1 MITISDLSKVYTTD
15 TVETTALDRLNLSIE
30 KGSFVAIKGP
40 SGCGKST
47 LLHILGLMDT
57 PTEGSYVLNGNKT
70 ESLSIGERD
79 RLRRNTIGFVF
90 QKFNLIDS
98 LSVYENIELPLLYTG
113 VAASERK
120 DKIQKVLEKLEIAN
134 RKNHYPYQLSGGQQ
148 QRVAVARC
156 IITDPM
162 LILADEPTGNLDS
175 KTAEDILKILERLNR
190 KGTTVLVATH
200 NESLVESRNHRV
212 VYLERGRVRID
223 TGGRPL
229 WGDLQ

>member
-1 MITISDLSKVYTTD
+1 MKEDIMITISDLSKVYTTD

-57 PTEGSYVLNGNKT
+57 PTEGSYILNGTKT
-70 ESLSIGERD
+70 ESLSITERD

-120 DKIQKVLEKLEIAN
+120 DRIQKVLEKLEIAN

-156 IITDPM
+156 IITDPL

-175 KTAEDILKILERLNR
+175 LNGEQVMRIFQDLNAEGRTI
-190 KGTTVLVATH
+190 VMVTH
-200 NESLVESRNHRV
+200 DDKYASYAQRIINLHDGRIVVE
-212 VYLERGRVRID
+212 D
-223 TGGRPL
+223 
-229 WGDLQ
+229 

>member
-175 KTAEDILKILERLNR
+175 LNGEQVMRIFQDLNAEGRTI
-190 KGTTVLVATH
+190 VMVTH
-200 NESLVESRNHRV
+200 DDKYASYAQRIINLHDGRIVVE
-212 VYLERGRVRID
+212 D
-223 TGGRPL
+223 
-229 WGDLQ
+229 

>member
-1 MITISDLSKVYTTD
+1 MKENIMITISDLSKVYTTD

-30 KGSFVAIKGP
+30 KGSFVAVKGP

-57 PTEGSYVLNGNKT
+57 PTEGSYVLNGTQT
-70 ESLSIGERD
+70 ESLSITERD

-98 LSVYENIELPLLYTG
+98 LSVYENIELPLIYMG
-113 VAASERK
+113 VSPAQRK
-120 DKIQKVLEKLEIAN
+120 DRIQKVLERLEISN

-175 KTAEDILKILERLNR
+175 LNGEEVMRIFQDLNAEGRTI
-190 KGTTVLVATH
+190 VMVTH
-200 NESLVESRNHRV
+200 DDKYASYAQRIIKLHD
-212 VYLERGRVRID
+212 GRIV
-223 TGGRPL
+223 
-229 WGDLQ
+229 QEE

>member
-156 IITDPM
+156 IITDPL

-175 KTAEDILKILERLNR
+175 LNGEQVMRIFQDLNAEGRTI
-190 KGTTVLVATH
+190 VMVTH
-200 NESLVESRNHRV
+200 DDKYASYAQRIINLHD
-212 VYLERGRVRID
+212 GRIVQED
-223 TGGRPL
+223 
-229 WGDLQ
+229 

>member
-15 TVETTALDRLNLSIE
+15 TVETTALDRLDLSIE
-30 KGSFVAIKGP
+30 KGSFVAVKGP

-57 PTEGSYVLNGNKT
+57 PTEGSYVLNGTQT
-70 ESLSIGERD
+70 ESLSITERD

-98 LSVYENIELPLLYTG
+98 LSVYENIELPLIYMG
-113 VAASERK
+113 VSPDQRK
-120 DKIQKVLEKLEIAN
+120 DRIQKVLERLEISN

-175 KTAEDILKILERLNR
+175 LNGEEVMRIFQDLNAEGRTI
-190 KGTTVLVATH
+190 VMVTH
-200 NESLVESRNHRV
+200 DDKYASYAQRIIKLHD
-212 VYLERGRVRID
+212 GRIV
-223 TGGRPL
+223 
-229 WGDLQ
+229 QEE

>member
-47 LLHILGLMDT
+47 LLHILGLMDM

-70 ESLSIGERD
+70 ESLSITERD

-175 KTAEDILKILERLNR
+175 LNGEQVMRIFQDLNAEGRTI
-190 KGTTVLVATH
+190 VMVTH
-200 NESLVESRNHRV
+200 DDKYASYAQRIINLHD
-212 VYLERGRVRID
+212 GRIVQED
-223 TGGRPL
+223 
-229 WGDLQ
+229 

>member
-120 DKIQKVLEKLEIAN
+120 DRIQKVLEKLEIAN

-175 KTAEDILKILERLNR
+175 LNGEQVMRIFQDLNAEGRTI
-190 KGTTVLVATH
+190 VMVTH
-200 NESLVESRNHRV
+200 DDKYASYAQRIINLHD
-212 VYLERGRVRID
+212 GRIVQED
-223 TGGRPL
+223 
-229 WGDLQ
+229 

>member
-120 DKIQKVLEKLEIAN
+120 DRIQKVLEKLEIAN

-175 KTAEDILKILERLNR
+175 LNGEQVMRIFQDLNAEGRTI
-190 KGTTVLVATH
+190 VMVTH
-200 NESLVESRNHRV
+200 DDKYASYAQRIINLHDGRIVVE
-212 VYLERGRVRID
+212 D
-223 TGGRPL
+223 
-229 WGDLQ
+229 

>member
-30 KGSFVAIKGP
+30 KGSFVAVKGP

-57 PTEGSYVLNGNKT
+57 PTEGSYVLNGTQT
-70 ESLSIGERD
+70 ESLSITERD

-98 LSVYENIELPLLYTG
+98 LSVYENIELPLIYMG
-113 VAASERK
+113 VSPDQRK
-120 DKIQKVLEKLEIAN
+120 DRIQKVLERLEISN

-175 KTAEDILKILERLNR
+175 LNGEEVMRIFQDLNAEGRTI
-190 KGTTVLVATH
+190 VMVTH
-200 NESLVESRNHRV
+200 DDKYASYAQRIIKLHD
-212 VYLERGRVRID
+212 GRIV
-223 TGGRPL
+223 PEE
-229 WGDLQ
+229 

>member
-70 ESLSIGERD
+70 ESLSITERD

-175 KTAEDILKILERLNR
+175 LNGEQVMRIFQDLNAEGRTI
-190 KGTTVLVATH
+190 VMVTH
-200 NESLVESRNHRV
+200 DDKYASYAQRIINLHDGRIVVE
-212 VYLERGRVRID
+212 D
-223 TGGRPL
+223 
-229 WGDLQ
+229 

>member
-1 MITISDLSKVYTTD
+1 MIAISDLSKVYTTD
-15 TVETTALDRLNLSIE
+15 TIETTALDRLNLSIE

-57 PTEGSYVLNGNKT
+57 PTEGSYILNGTKT
-70 ESLSIGERD
+70 ETLSISERD

-113 VAASERK
+113 VAAPERK
-120 DKIQKVLEKLEIAN
+120 DRIQKVLERLEIAN

-175 KTAEDILKILERLNR
+175 LNGEQVMKIFQDLNAEGRTI
-190 KGTTVLVATH
+190 VMVTH
-200 NESLVESRNHRV
+200 DDKYAGYAQRIINL
-212 VYLERGRVRID
+212 YDGRIVHND
-223 TGGRPL
+223 
-229 WGDLQ
+229 

>member
-1 MITISDLSKVYTTD
+1 MKEDIMITISDLSKVYTTD

-120 DKIQKVLEKLEIAN
+120 DRIQKVLEKLEIAN

-156 IITDPM
+156 IITDPL

-175 KTAEDILKILERLNR
+175 LNGEQVMRIFQDLNAEGRTI
-190 KGTTVLVATH
+190 VMVTH
-200 NESLVESRNHRV
+200 DDKYASYAQRIINLHD
-212 VYLERGRVRID
+212 GRIVQED
-223 TGGRPL
+223 
-229 WGDLQ
+229 

>member
-120 DKIQKVLEKLEIAN
+120 DRIQKVLEKLEIAN

-156 IITDPM
+156 IITDPL

-175 KTAEDILKILERLNR
+175 LNGEQVMRIFQDLNAEGRTI
-190 KGTTVLVATH
+190 VMVTH
-200 NESLVESRNHRV
+200 DDKYASYAQRIINLHDGRIVVE
-212 VYLERGRVRID
+212 D
-223 TGGRPL
+223 
-229 WGDLQ
+229 

>member
-57 PTEGSYVLNGNKT
+57 PTEGSYILNGTKT
-70 ESLSIGERD
+70 ESLSITERD

-156 IITDPM
+156 IITDPL

-175 KTAEDILKILERLNR
+175 LNGEQVMRIFQDLNAEGRTI
-190 KGTTVLVATH
+190 VMVTH
-200 NESLVESRNHRV
+200 DDKYASYAQRIINLHD
-212 VYLERGRVRID
+212 GRIVQED
-223 TGGRPL
+223 
-229 WGDLQ
+229 

>member
-15 TVETTALDRLNLSIE
+15 TVETTALDRLDLSIE
-30 KGSFVAIKGP
+30 KGSFVAVKGP

-57 PTEGSYVLNGNKT
+57 PTEGSYVLNGTQT
-70 ESLSIGERD
+70 ESLSISERD

-98 LSVYENIELPLLYTG
+98 LSVYENIELPLIYMG
-113 VAASERK
+113 VSPAQRK
-120 DKIQKVLEKLEIAN
+120 DRIQKVLERLEISN

-175 KTAEDILKILERLNR
+175 LNGEEVMRIFQDLNAEGRTI
-190 KGTTVLVATH
+190 VMVTH
-200 NESLVESRNHRV
+200 DDKYASYAQRIIKLHD
-212 VYLERGRVRID
+212 GRIV
-223 TGGRPL
+223 
-229 WGDLQ
+229 QEE

>member
-15 TVETTALDRLNLSIE
+15 TVETTALDRLDLSIE
-30 KGSFVAIKGP
+30 KGSFVAVKGP

-57 PTEGSYVLNGNKT
+57 PTEGSYVLNGTQT
-70 ESLSIGERD
+70 ESLSISERD

-98 LSVYENIELPLLYTG
+98 LSVYENIELPLIYMG
-113 VAASERK
+113 VSPDQRK
-120 DKIQKVLEKLEIAN
+120 DRIQKVLERLEISN

-175 KTAEDILKILERLNR
+175 LNGEEVMRIFQDLNAEGRTI
-190 KGTTVLVATH
+190 VMVTH
-200 NESLVESRNHRV
+200 DDKYAGYAQRIIKLHD
-212 VYLERGRVRID
+212 GRIV
-223 TGGRPL
+223 PEE
-229 WGDLQ
+229 

>member
-70 ESLSIGERD
+70 ESLSITERD

-175 KTAEDILKILERLNR
+175 LNGEQVMRIFQDLNAEGRTI
-190 KGTTVLVATH
+190 VMVTH
-200 NESLVESRNHRV
+200 DDKYASYAQRIINLHD
-212 VYLERGRVRID
+212 GRIVQED
-223 TGGRPL
+223 
-229 WGDLQ
+229 

>member
-47 LLHILGLMDT
+47 LLHILGLMDM

-70 ESLSIGERD
+70 ESLSITERD

-120 DKIQKVLEKLEIAN
+120 DRIQKVLEKLEIAN

-156 IITDPM
+156 IITDPL

-175 KTAEDILKILERLNR
+175 LNGEQVMRIFQDLNAEGRTI
-190 KGTTVLVATH
+190 VMVTH
-200 NESLVESRNHRV
+200 DDKYASYAQRIINLHDGRIVVE
-212 VYLERGRVRID
+212 D
-223 TGGRPL
+223 
-229 WGDLQ
+229 

>member
-30 KGSFVAIKGP
+30 KGSFVAVKGP

-57 PTEGSYVLNGNKT
+57 PTEGSYVLNGTQT
-70 ESLSIGERD
+70 ESLSITERD

-98 LSVYENIELPLLYTG
+98 LSVYENIELPLIYMG
-113 VAASERK
+113 VSPAQRK
-120 DKIQKVLEKLEIAN
+120 DRIQKVLERLEISN

-175 KTAEDILKILERLNR
+175 LNGEEVMRIFQDLNAEGRTI
-190 KGTTVLVATH
+190 VMVTH
-200 NESLVESRNHRV
+200 DDKYAGYAQRIIKLHD
-212 VYLERGRVRID
+212 GRIV
-223 TGGRPL
+223 
-229 WGDLQ
+229 QEE

>member
-30 KGSFVAIKGP
+30 KGSFVAVKGP

-57 PTEGSYVLNGNKT
+57 PTEGSYVLNGTQT
-70 ESLSIGERD
+70 ESLSITERD

-98 LSVYENIELPLLYTG
+98 LSVYENIELPLIYMG
-113 VAASERK
+113 VSPAQRK
-120 DKIQKVLEKLEIAN
+120 DRIQKVLERLEISN

-175 KTAEDILKILERLNR
+175 LNGEEVMRIFQDLNAEGRTI
-190 KGTTVLVATH
+190 VMVTH
-200 NESLVESRNHRV
+200 DDKYASYAQRIIKLHD
-212 VYLERGRVRID
+212 GRIV
-223 TGGRPL
+223 PEE
-229 WGDLQ
+229 

>member
-70 ESLSIGERD
+70 ESLSITERD

-156 IITDPM
+156 IITDPL

-175 KTAEDILKILERLNR
+175 LNGEQVMRIFQDLNAEGRTI
-190 KGTTVLVATH
+190 VMVTH
-200 NESLVESRNHRV
+200 DDKYASYAQRIINLHDGRIVVE
-212 VYLERGRVRID
+212 D
-223 TGGRPL
+223 
-229 WGDLQ
+229 

>member
-1 MITISDLSKVYTTD
+1 MKENIMITISDLSKVYTTD

-30 KGSFVAIKGP
+30 KGSFVAVKGP

-57 PTEGSYVLNGNKT
+57 PTEGSYVLNGT
-70 ESLSIGERD
+70 QTVSLSITERY
-79 RLRRNTIGFVF
+79 RLRRNTIVFVF

-98 LSVYENIELPLLYTG
+98 LSVYENIELPLIYMG
-113 VAASERK
+113 VSPAQRK
-120 DKIQKVLEKLEIAN
+120 DRIQKVLERLEISN

-175 KTAEDILKILERLNR
+175 LNGEEVMRIFQDLNAEGRTI
-190 KGTTVLVATH
+190 VMVTH
-200 NESLVESRNHRV
+200 DDKYASYAQRIIKLHD
-212 VYLERGRVRID
+212 GRIV
-223 TGGRPL
+223 
-229 WGDLQ
+229 QEE

>member
-15 TVETTALDRLNLSIE
+15 TVETTALDRLDLSIE
-30 KGSFVAIKGP
+30 KGSFVAVKGP

-57 PTEGSYVLNGNKT
+57 PTEGSYVLNGTQT
-70 ESLSIGERD
+70 ESLSITERD

-98 LSVYENIELPLLYTG
+98 LSVYENIELPLIYMG
-113 VAASERK
+113 VSPAQRK
-120 DKIQKVLEKLEIAN
+120 DRIQKVLERLEISN

-175 KTAEDILKILERLNR
+175 LNGEEVMRIFQDLNAEGRTI
-190 KGTTVLVATH
+190 VMVTH
-200 NESLVESRNHRV
+200 DDKYASYAQRIIKLHD
-212 VYLERGRVRID
+212 GRIV
-223 TGGRPL
+223 
-229 WGDLQ
+229 QEE

>member
-1 MITISDLSKVYTTD
+1 MKEDIMITISDLSKVYTTD

-57 PTEGSYVLNGNKT
+57 PTEGSYILNGTKT
-70 ESLSIGERD
+70 ESLSITERD

-120 DKIQKVLEKLEIAN
+120 DRIQKVLEKLEIAN

-156 IITDPM
+156 IITDPL

-175 KTAEDILKILERLNR
+175 LNGEQVMRIFQDLNAEGRTI
-190 KGTTVLVATH
+190 VMVTH
-200 NESLVESRNHRV
+200 DDKYASYAQRIINLHD
-212 VYLERGRVRID
+212 GRIVQED
-223 TGGRPL
+223 
-229 WGDLQ
+229 

>member
-1 MITISDLSKVYTTD
+1 MKEDIMITISDLSKVYTTD

-156 IITDPM
+156 IITDPL

-175 KTAEDILKILERLNR
+175 LNGEQVMRIFQDLNAEGRTI
-190 KGTTVLVATH
+190 VMVTH
-200 NESLVESRNHRV
+200 DDKYASYAQRIINLHD
-212 VYLERGRVRID
+212 GRIVQED
-223 TGGRPL
+223 
-229 WGDLQ
+229 

>member
-57 PTEGSYVLNGNKT
+57 PTEGSYILNGNKT
-70 ESLSIGERD
+70 QSLSIAERD

-98 LSVYENIELPLLYTG
+98 FSVYENIELPLIYMG
-113 VAASERK
+113 VAAAQRK
-120 DKIQKVLEKLEIAN
+120 DRIQKVLEKLELTN
-134 RKNHYPYQLSGGQQ
+134 RKSHYPYQLSGGQQ

-175 KTAEDILKILERLNR
+175 LNGEQVMRIFQDLNAEGRTI
-190 KGTTVLVATH
+190 VMVTH
-200 NESLVESRNHRV
+200 DDKYAAYAQRIIKL
-212 VYLERGRVRID
+212 YDGRIV
-223 TGGRPL
+223 PL
-229 WGDLQ
+229 ASGQ

>member
-1 MITISDLSKVYTTD
+1 MKENIMITISDLSKVYTTD

-57 PTEGSYVLNGNKT
+57 PTEGSYILNGKLT
-70 ESLSIGERD
+70 QSLGITERD

-98 LSVYENIELPLLYTG
+98 LSVYENIELPLVYMG
-113 VAASERK
+113 VAAAQRK
-120 DKIQKVLEKLEIAN
+120 DRIQNVLERLEISN
-134 RKNHYPYQLSGGQQ
+134 RRNHYPYQLSGGQQ

-175 KTAEDILKILERLNR
+175 LNGEQVMKIFQDLNAEGRTI
-190 KGTTVLVATH
+190 VMVTH
-200 NESLVESRNHRV
+200 DDKYAGYAQRIINLHD
-212 VYLERGRVRID
+212 GRIV
-223 TGGRPL
+223 
-229 WGDLQ
+229 QEE

>member
-1 MITISDLSKVYTTD
+1 
-15 TVETTALDRLNLSIE
+15 
-30 KGSFVAIKGP
+30 
-40 SGCGKST
+40 
-47 LLHILGLMDT
+47 MDT
-57 PTEGSYVLNGNKT
+57 PTEGSYILNGTKT
-70 ESLSIGERD
+70 ESLSITERD

-120 DKIQKVLEKLEIAN
+120 DRIQKVLEKLEIAN

-156 IITDPM
+156 IITDPL

-175 KTAEDILKILERLNR
+175 LNGEQVMRIFQDLNAEGRTI
-190 KGTTVLVATH
+190 VMVTH
-200 NESLVESRNHRV
+200 DDKYASYAQRIINLHDGRIVVE
-212 VYLERGRVRID
+212 D
-223 TGGRPL
+223 
-229 WGDLQ
+229 

>member
-15 TVETTALDRLNLSIE
+15 TVETTALDRLDLSIE
-30 KGSFVAIKGP
+30 KGSFVAVKGP

-57 PTEGSYVLNGNKT
+57 PTEGSYVLNGTQT
-70 ESLSIGERD
+70 ESLSITERD

-98 LSVYENIELPLLYTG
+98 LSVYENIELPLIYMG
-113 VAASERK
+113 VSPDQRK
-120 DKIQKVLEKLEIAN
+120 DRIQKVLERLEISN

-175 KTAEDILKILERLNR
+175 LNGEEVMRIFQDLNAEGRTI
-190 KGTTVLVATH
+190 VMVTH
-200 NESLVESRNHRV
+200 DDKYASYAQRIIKLHD
-212 VYLERGRVRID
+212 GRIV
-223 TGGRPL
+223 PEE
-229 WGDLQ
+229 

>member
-57 PTEGSYVLNGNKT
+57 PTEGSYILNGNKT
-70 ESLSIGERD
+70 QSLSIAERD

-98 LSVYENIELPLLYTG
+98 LSVYENIELPLIYMG
-113 VAASERK
+113 VAAAQRK
-120 DKIQKVLEKLEIAN
+120 DRIQKVLEKLELTN
-134 RKNHYPYQLSGGQQ
+134 RKSHYPYQLSGGQQ

-175 KTAEDILKILERLNR
+175 LNGEQVMRIFQDLNAEGRTI
-190 KGTTVLVATH
+190 VMVTH
-200 NESLVESRNHRV
+200 DDKYAAYAQRIIKL
-212 VYLERGRVRID
+212 YDGRIV
-223 TGGRPL
+223 PL
-229 WGDLQ
+229 ASGQ

>member
-1 MITISDLSKVYTTD
+1 MKEDIMITISDLSKVYTTD

-175 KTAEDILKILERLNR
+175 LNGEQVMRIFQDLNAEGRTI
-190 KGTTVLVATH
+190 VMVTH
-200 NESLVESRNHRV
+200 DDKYASYAQRIINLHD
-212 VYLERGRVRID
+212 GRIVQED
-223 TGGRPL
+223 
-229 WGDLQ
+229 

>member
-1 MITISDLSKVYTTD
+1 MKENIMITISDLSKVYTTD

-30 KGSFVAIKGP
+30 KGSFVAVKGP

-57 PTEGSYVLNGNKT
+57 PTEGSYVLNGTQT
-70 ESLSIGERD
+70 ESLSITERD

-98 LSVYENIELPLLYTG
+98 LSVYENIELPLIYMG
-113 VAASERK
+113 VSPAQRK
-120 DKIQKVLEKLEIAN
+120 DRIQKVLERLEISN

-175 KTAEDILKILERLNR
+175 LNGEEVMRIFQDLNAEGRTI
-190 KGTTVLVATH
+190 VMVTH
-200 NESLVESRNHRV
+200 DDKYAGYAQRIIKLHD
-212 VYLERGRVRID
+212 GRIV
-223 TGGRPL
+223 
-229 WGDLQ
+229 QEE

>member
-15 TVETTALDRLNLSIE
+15 TVETTALDKLNLSIE

-57 PTEGSYVLNGNKT
+57 PTEGSYILNGNKT
-70 ESLSIGERD
+70 QSLSISERD

-98 LSVYENIELPLLYTG
+98 LSVYENIELPLVYMG
-113 VAASERK
+113 VAAAQRK
-120 DKIQKVLEKLEIAN
+120 DRIQKVLEKLELTN
-134 RKNHYPYQLSGGQQ
+134 RNNHYPYQLSGGQQ

-175 KTAEDILKILERLNR
+175 LNGEQVMRIFQDLNAEGRTI
-190 KGTTVLVATH
+190 VMVTH
-200 NESLVESRNHRV
+200 DDKYAGYAQRIIEL
-212 VYLERGRVRID
+212 YDGRIVPAARF
-223 TGGRPL
+223 
-229 WGDLQ
+229 

>member
-30 KGSFVAIKGP
+30 KGSFVAVKGP

-57 PTEGSYVLNGNKT
+57 PTEGSYVLNGTQT
-70 ESLSIGERD
+70 ESLSITERD

-98 LSVYENIELPLLYTG
+98 LSVYENIELPLIYMG
-113 VAASERK
+113 VSPAQRK
-120 DKIQKVLEKLEIAN
+120 DRIQKVLERLEISN

-175 KTAEDILKILERLNR
+175 LNGEEVMRIFQDLNAEGRTI
-190 KGTTVLVATH
+190 VMVTH
-200 NESLVESRNHRV
+200 DDKYASYAQRIIKLHD
-212 VYLERGRVRID
+212 GRIV
-223 TGGRPL
+223 
-229 WGDLQ
+229 QEE